1 MLLNKIS
8 PCPVCSPRAVL
19 TGLRVPSDRMVGERR
34 RALPALLAL
43 VCLLAAAAAPVVQAQ
58 ATDTAALLALK
69 AAVSGSSNALAG
81 WTANGDPCAPAAG
94 WQGVNCTA
102 GRVTSV

>member
-1 MLLNKIS
+1 
-8 PCPVCSPRAVL
+8 
-19 TGLRVPSDRMVGERR
+19 MVGERR